1 MKKIL
6 TTLLL
11 VLSASLVA
19 LAVPANPAKYKY
31 TQPDGTVIVLQNHG
45 DEHFHWTTDANGR
58 IVEKGED
65 GFYRP
70 VASAVHEARRRAA
83 LGRPRPAAWSSYETA
98 PETNFG
104 DRKILCIIANFTDS
118 TFVIDNPRES
128 FSNMLNQEGYSANG
142 AIGSVRDYYID
153 NSMGQYRPQF
163 DVYGPVTL
171 TESSAHYDASG
182 VRTAILEAY
191 ELLAGEINIDDY
203 DTDGDGDVD
212 MVLFYYPGHNEAEGA
227 GSESIWP
234 HQSSGNFGTMGSKT
248 FNRYFCT
255 SELRGSRGSEMCA
268 IGTTC
273 HEFAHSLGL
282 PDFYDTDYSTSGE
295 NGFTTGKFDLMSAGN
310 YNDSGRRPP
319 YLNALERNML
329 GWMEA
334 PAALD
339 NGQLLLA
346 PVRGN
351 IAYSCVSATENE
363 YFLFEVRD
371 NYKWDSALSDYG
383 LLVYHVDKSER
394 IVAGSTTAA
403 ALWNGN
409 KINAYGGHPCFYT
422 VPSSDGVCY
431 AFPGSGSV
439 SSFLPTDWD
448 GNESGVMLSS
458 IAFDGS
464 NASFKVTLTTSRMM
478 FGNVYDTFG
487 HPIEGAQVVLSQAAH
502 PFAAAPAML
511 SGDRSVM
518 TDADGYYEFVLPE
531 SASSDQILTVRKSG
545 YTPVSMNV
553 PVAGTL
559 VRQHFYLPREGE
571 GEHADLM
578 RYDSSLSFYS
588 TTFGVESIGIAF
600 KYTADELAA
609 MGAVGSIVESV
620 SFRAAP
626 TTYEKIYV
634 VIDIGGEKKL
644 LREVTDSFAPGAMT
658 KVYVGDAGITI
669 PEGADVFIGY
679 GMTGLAGGE
688 HNVNMYGPQET
699 FTEGSYAIIDF
710 MEGTNWSKINF
721 GGSYFSFIVSAEL
734 SKPAEIGFANYGVA
748 SVRLSEGVP
757 EVVAPAAKTVYAV
770 QWYLDGVPVESPV
783 ALSTLAAGTHTYMV
797 RLSYYD
803 GTSERVYYE
812 FTR

>member
-6 TTLLL
+6 TILLL
-11 VLSASLVA
+11 VLSASFVA
-19 LAVPANPAKYKY
+19 LAVPAHPAKYKY
-31 TQPDGTVIVLQNHG
+31 TQPDGSVIVLQNHG
-45 DEHFHWTTDANGR
+45 DEHFHWTTDESGR

-65 GFYRP
+65 GFYRA
-70 VASAVHEARRRAA
+70 VDSAAYEARRRAA
-83 LGRPRPAAWSSYETA
+83 AARPRPNAWSSYETA
-98 PETNFG
+98 PATNFG
-104 DRKILCIIANFTDS
+104 DRKILCIIANFSDS

-142 AIGSVRDYYID
+142 AIGSVRDYYVD
-153 NSMGQYRPQF
+153 NSRGQYRPQF

-171 TESSAHYDASG
+171 SNSSEYYDNKG
-182 VRTAILEAY
+182 VRYAILEAY
-191 ELLAGEINIDDY
+191 GLMAGEIPIDDY

-234 HQSSGNFGTMGSKT
+234 HQSSGDFGTMGSKT

-255 SELRGSRGSEMCA
+255 SELRGNRGSEMCA

-282 PDFYDTDYSTSGE
+282 PDFYDTDYSTNGE
-295 NGFTTGKFDLMSAGN
+295 NAFTTGKFDLMSSGN

-319 YLNALERNML
+319 YMNALERNML

-334 PAALD
+334 PAAFD
-339 NGQLLLA
+339 SGEHVLA
-346 PVRGN
+346 PVREN
-351 IAYSCVSATENE
+351 IAYSCASATENE
-363 YFLFEVRD
+363 YFLFECRD

-383 LLVYHVDKSER
+383 LLVYHVDKSGR
-394 IVAGSTTAA
+394 IVSGSTTAG
-403 ALWNGN
+403 ALWSGN
-409 KINAYGGHPCFYT
+409 KINAYGGHPCFYI
-422 VPSSDGVCY
+422 VPSSDGVSY

-439 SSFLPTDWD
+439 TSFLPTDWD
-448 GNESGVMLSS
+448 GNEGGIMLSS

-464 NASFKVTLTTSRMM
+464 NASFKATLTTLRMM

-487 HPIEGAQVVLSQAAH
+487 HPIEGAQVVLTQSAY
-502 PFAAAPAML
+502 PFAAAPALL
-511 SGDRSVM
+511 SGDRLVT
-518 TDADGYYEFVLPE
+518 TDADGYYEFVLPD

-545 YTPVSMNV
+545 YVPVSMNV

-571 GEHADLM
+571 GEHADLQ
-578 RYDSSLSFYS
+578 RYDPSLTFYS
-588 TTFGVESIGIAF
+588 TTFGLESVGIAF
-600 KYTADELAA
+600 KYTADELSA
-609 MGAVGSIVESV
+609 MGAVGSTIESV
-620 SFRAAP
+620 SFRASP
-626 TTYEKIYV
+626 STYEKAYV

-658 KVYVGDAGITI
+658 KVYVADAGITI

-679 GMTGLAGGE
+679 GLTGLNTGE
-688 HNVNMYGPQET
+688 YAINMYGPQET
-699 FTEGSYAIIDF
+699 DTNGAYALVDF
-710 MEGTNWSKINF
+710 MEGTNWSRISFSGK
-721 GGSYFSFIVSAEL
+721 YFSFIVSAEL
-734 SKPAEIGFANYGVA
+734 SKPADIGFAAYGIA
-748 SVRLSEGVP
+748 SIRLNEGVP
-757 EVVAPAAKTVYAV
+757 EVLAPAGKTVYQV
-770 QWYLDGVPVESPV
+770 QWYLDGVPVEAPV
-783 ALSTLAAGTHTYMV
+783 ALSTLAAGSHSYMV

-803 GTSERVYYE
+803 GTSERVYYD